1 MKITDV
7 GISKPVID
15 ITGTLA
21 GTPVYIAPEV
31 FHSELYDCKADI
43 YSLGIIM
50 WEIWYG
56 QQAFNNFPVK
66 SLQAFFGIVHG
77 GTRPEHVDGCR
88 RPPARA
94 LETADDQLLEQ
105 TPRETPY
112 SQNKSRRNVYT
123 VYSGCQTIV
132 TFYILR
138 NGWGVRIH
146 LPFSIPTALLVKIMA
161 TQKRNPK
168 LCRLPK
174 KCQ

>member
-66 SLQAFFGIVHG
+66 SLQAFFGIVHS

-88 RPPARA
+88 RPPARWK
-94 LETADDQLLEQ
+94 QLMTSCWNRHPEK
-105 TPRETPY
+105 R
-112 SQNKSRRNVYT
+112 
-123 VYSGCQTIV
+123 
-132 TFYILR
+132 
-138 NGWGVRIH
+138 
-146 LPFSIPTALLVKIMA
+146 PTAKASHDEMS
-161 TQKRNPK
+161 T
-168 LCRLPK
+168 LCTAVVRPL
-174 KCQ
+174 